1 MKAIERL
8 GRIEYKAAFNRYL
21 RRHAIRAFKQQFPN
35 YRSYEN
41 AISNIDKA
49 INKKAA
55 EWKYNK
61 VSVSINELDS
71 PIDVMDNFM
80 NNVITK
86 DKTADAEK
94 NWLADQLG
102 IDISKDEL
110 RMRSTHQFYDK
121 YRNEIEAWAK
131 VEAGGDD
138 EARRDLISQMVF
150 GSQRKNFSNE
160 VIKI

>member
-35 YRSYEN
+35 YKSYEN

-49 INKKAA
+49 ISKKAT

-61 VSVSINELDS
+61 VSVSIDELDNA
-71 PIDVMDNFM
+71 INVMDNFM
-80 NNVITK
+80 NNIITQE
-86 DKTADAEK
+86 KTADAEK

-102 IDISKDEL
+102 IDVSKDEL

-150 GSQRKNFSNE
+150 GS
-160 VIKI
+160 

>member
-49 INKKAA
+49 ISKKAT

-61 VSVSINELDS
+61 VRVPIDELDS
-71 PIDVMDNFM
+71 PIDVMDAFIG
-80 NNVITK
+80 ITNE
-86 DKTADAEK
+86 KTADAEK

-102 IDISKDEL
+102 IDVSKEDL
-110 RMRSTHQFYDK
+110 QMMSTHEFYDK
-121 YRNEIEAWAK
+121 YGTEIKAWAEA
-131 VEAGGDD
+131 EAGGDK
-138 EARRDLISQMVF
+138 ETRRDLISQMVF
-150 GSQRKNFSNE
+150 GS
-160 VIKI
+160 

>member
-21 RRHAIRAFKQQFPN
+21 RRHAIAAFKQQFPN
-35 YRSYEN
+35 YKSYEN

-49 INKKAA
+49 ISKKAT

-61 VSVSINELDS
+61 VSVPIDELDS
-71 PIDVMDNFM
+71 PIDVIDDFMDNF
-80 NNVITK
+80 ITQ

-102 IDISKDEL
+102 IDVPKEEL
-110 RMRSTHQFYDK
+110 QMRSTREFYSK
-121 YRNEIEAWAK
+121 YRTEIETWART
-131 VEAGGDD
+131 EAGGDE
-138 EARRDLISQMVF
+138 EARRDLISQMVY
-150 GSQRKNFSNE
+150 GS
-160 VIKI
+160 

>member
-35 YRSYEN
+35 YKSYEN

-49 INKKAA
+49 ISKKAT
-55 EWKYNK
+55 EWNYNK
-61 VSVSINELDS
+61 VSVPINELDS
-71 PIDVMDNFM
+71 PIDVMDDFM
-80 NNVITK
+80 NNFITQ

-102 IDISKDEL
+102 VDVSKEEL
-110 RMRSTHQFYDK
+110 RMRSTREFYDK
-121 YRNEIEAWAK
+121 YRTEIETWART
-131 VEAGGDD
+131 EAGGDE
-138 EARRDLISQMVF
+138 EARQDLISQMVY
-150 GSQRKNFSNE
+150 GS
-160 VIKI
+160 

>member
-21 RRHAIRAFKQQFPN
+21 RRHAIKAFKQQFPN
-35 YRSYEN
+35 YKSYEN

-49 INKKAA
+49 INKKST
-55 EWKYNK
+55 EWNYNK
-61 VSVSINELDS
+61 VRVSIDELDS

-80 NNVITK
+80 NNIITK

-102 IDISKDEL
+102 IDISKQDL
-110 RMRSTHQFYDK
+110 QMMSTHEFYDK
-121 YRNEIEAWAK
+121 YRVEIETWART
-131 VEAGGDD
+131 EAGGDE
-138 EARRDLISQMVF
+138 EARRDLVSQMVF
-150 GSQRKNFSNE
+150 GS
-160 VIKI
+160 

>member
-21 RRHAIRAFKQQFPN
+21 RRHAIRTFKQQFPN
-35 YRSYEN
+35 YKSYEN

-49 INKKAA
+49 ISKKAI

-61 VSVSINELDS
+61 VSVSIGELDN
-71 PIDVMDNFM
+71 PIDVMDDFINS
-80 NNVITK
+80 VITK

-121 YRNEIEAWAK
+121 YRNEIEAWAR

-150 GSQRKNFSNE
+150 GS
-160 VIKI
+160 

>member
-35 YRSYEN
+35 YKSYEN
-41 AISNIDKA
+41 AINNIDKA
-49 INKKAA
+49 ISKKAT
-55 EWKYNK
+55 EWNYKK
-61 VSVSINELDS
+61 VRVSIDELDN

-80 NNVITK
+80 NNIITQE
-86 DKTADAEK
+86 KTADAEK

-150 GSQRKNFSNE
+150 GS
-160 VIKI
+160 

>member
-49 INKKAA
+49 ISKKAT
-55 EWKYNK
+55 EWRFGQ
-61 VSVSINELDS
+61 VSVPIGELDN
-71 PIDVMDNFM
+71 PIDVMDAFRTATNE
-80 NNVITK
+80 
-86 DKTADAEK
+86 KTADAEK

>member
-35 YRSYEN
+35 YKSYEN
-41 AISNIDKA
+41 AINNIDKA
-49 INKKAA
+49 ISKKAT

-61 VSVSINELDS
+61 VSVPIDELDS
-71 PIDVMDNFM
+71 PIDVMDDFM
-80 NNVITK
+80 NNFITQE
-86 DKTADAEK
+86 KTADAEK

-138 EARRDLISQMVF
+138 EARRDLISQMTF
-150 GSQRKNFSNE
+150 RF
-160 VIKI
+160 

>member
-49 INKKAA
+49 ISKKAT
-55 EWKYNK
+55 EWRFGQ
-61 VSVSINELDS
+61 VSVPIGELDN
-71 PIDVMDNFM
+71 PIDVMDAFRTATNE
-80 NNVITK
+80 
-86 DKTADAEK
+86 KTADAEK

-150 GSQRKNFSNE
+150 GS
-160 VIKI
+160 

>member
-49 INKKAA
+49 INKKAN

-61 VSVSINELDS
+61 VSVSIDELDS

-80 NNVITK
+80 DKFITQE
-86 DKTADAEK
+86 KTADAEK

-110 RMRSTHQFYDK
+110 RMMSTHQFYDK

-138 EARRDLISQMVF
+138 EARRDLISQMVY
-150 GSQRKNFSNE
+150 GS
-160 VIKI
+160 

>member
-49 INKKAA
+49 INKKAN

-61 VSVSINELDS
+61 VSVSIDELDS

-80 NNVITK
+80 DKFITQE
-86 DKTADAEK
+86 KTADAEK

-110 RMRSTHQFYDK
+110 RMMSTHQFYDK

-138 EARRDLISQMVF
+138 EARRDLISQMVY
-150 GSQRKNFSNE
+150 GSQRKYFTM
-160 VIKI
+160 

>member
-21 RRHAIRAFKQQFPN
+21 RRHAIRAFKKQFPN

-49 INKKAA
+49 INKKAT
-55 EWKYNK
+55 EWRFGQ
-61 VSVSINELDS
+61 VSVPIGELDN
-71 PIDVMDNFM
+71 PIDVMDAFIG
-80 NNVITK
+80 ITNE
-86 DKTADAEK
+86 KTANAEK

-110 RMRSTHQFYDK
+110 QMRSTHQFYDK

-150 GSQRKNFSNE
+150 GS
-160 VIKI
+160 

>member
-35 YRSYEN
+35 YKSYEN

-49 INKKAA
+49 ISKKAT
-55 EWKYNK
+55 EWRFGQ
-61 VSVSINELDS
+61 VSIPIGELDN
-71 PIDVMDNFM
+71 PIDVMDAFRVATNE
-80 NNVITK
+80 
-86 DKTADAEK
+86 KTADAEK

-102 IDISKDEL
+102 IDVSKDEL

-138 EARRDLISQMVF
+138 EARRDLISQMAF
-150 GSQRKNFSNE
+150 GSQRKYFSNE
-160 VIKI
+160 VIEI

>member
-35 YRSYEN
+35 YKSYEN

-49 INKKAA
+49 INKKAT
-55 EWKYNK
+55 EWNYNK
-61 VSVSINELDS
+61 VRVSIDELDS

-80 NNVITK
+80 DTFITK

-110 RMRSTHQFYDK
+110 QMRSTHQFYDK
-121 YRNEIEAWAK
+121 YRVEIEAWART
-131 VEAGGDD
+131 EAGGDE
-138 EARRDLISQMVF
+138 EARRDLVSQMVF
-150 GSQRKNFSNE
+150 GS
-160 VIKI
+160 

>member
-35 YRSYEN
+35 YKSYEN
-41 AISNIDKA
+41 AINNIDKA
-49 INKKAA
+49 ISKKAT
-55 EWKYNK
+55 EWNYNK
-61 VSVSINELDS
+61 VRVSIDELDN

-80 NNVITK
+80 NNIITQE
-86 DKTADAEK
+86 KTADAEK

-150 GSQRKNFSNE
+150 GS
-160 VIKI
+160 

>member
-21 RRHAIRAFKQQFPN
+21 RRHAISAFKRQFPN
-35 YRSYEN
+35 YKSYEN

-49 INKKAA
+49 ISKKAT
-55 EWKYNK
+55 EWNYNK
-61 VSVSINELDS
+61 VRVSIDELDS
-71 PIDVMDNFM
+71 PIDVMDAFIG
-80 NNVITK
+80 ITN

-102 IDISKDEL
+102 IDVSKEDL
-110 RMRSTHQFYDK
+110 QMMSTHEFYDK
-121 YRNEIEAWAK
+121 YGTEIKAWAEA
-131 VEAGGDD
+131 EAGGDK

-150 GSQRKNFSNE
+150 GS
-160 VIKI
+160 

>member
-35 YRSYEN
+35 YKSYEN

-49 INKKAA
+49 ISKKAT
-55 EWKYNK
+55 EWNYNK
-61 VSVSINELDS
+61 VSVPIDELDS
-71 PIDVMDNFM
+71 PIDVIDDFMDNF
-80 NNVITK
+80 ITQ

-102 IDISKDEL
+102 IDVPKEEL
-110 RMRSTHQFYDK
+110 QMRSTHEFYDK
-121 YRNEIEAWAK
+121 YGTEIKAWAEA
-131 VEAGGDD
+131 EAGGDK
-138 EARRDLISQMVF
+138 EARRDLISQMVY
-150 GSQRKNFSNE
+150 GS
-160 VIKI
+160 

>member
-21 RRHAIRAFKQQFPN
+21 RRHAIAAFKKQFPN

-41 AISNIDKA
+41 ALNNIDKA
-49 INKKAA
+49 ISKKAT

-61 VSVSINELDS
+61 VSVPIDELDS

-80 NNVITK
+80 DNFITQ

-102 IDISKDEL
+102 IDVSKEEL
-110 RMRSTHQFYDK
+110 RMRSTREFYTK

-131 VEAGGDD
+131 EEAGGD
-138 EARRDLISQMVF
+138 EKARRDLISQMVY
-150 GSQRKNFSNE
+150 GS
-160 VIKI
+160 

>member
-1 MKAIERL
+1 
-8 GRIEYKAAFNRYL
+8 
-21 RRHAIRAFKQQFPN
+21 
-35 YRSYEN
+35 
-41 AISNIDKA
+41 
-49 INKKAA
+49 
-55 EWKYNK
+55 
-61 VSVSINELDS
+61 
-71 PIDVMDNFM
+71 M

-150 GSQRKNFSNE
+150 GS
-160 VIKI
+160 